1 MRTISNESGASV
13 LISSHLISE
22 MEMLCDKVVFL
33 TGESVI
39 KTTNITDMDYSEQIK
54 LILYVDNASKALSLL
69 RDPNCD
75 TYSLEDEEDILN
87 MRVNKNDI
95 NSVLLKI
102 IQNDI
107 KVYEVKKVNES
118 LEELFVK
125 YTGGNSIV

>member
-1 MRTISNESGASV
+1 M

>member
-69 RDPNCD
+69 RDPNLYLAIKKC
-75 TYSLEDEEDILN
+75 TKWQLN
-87 MRVNKNDI
+87 MHATCHFK
-95 NSVLLKI
+95 LLM
-102 IQNDI
+102 Q
-107 KVYEVKKVNES
+107 
-118 LEELFVK
+118 
-125 YTGGNSIV
+125 